1 MDNDGSHHMENGEA
15 EPIVQSGSPLGKST
29 FRPIVEKKG
38 PKQAV
43 PPVPKPTFGLRPRK
57 RTDSQPSNSV
67 SQVTSSGN
75 NNSASSA
82 FPPIDTSSMGIQPI
96 KRTVT
101 FLEPNG
107 TIPSHFADANAPS
120 PPPGIDD
127 VPPATRGQGRLPP
140 SRRCGL
146 EALCGRMG
154 RRETCVINAAIM
166 ASSWPHKGSGGK
178 KYNKPIVVDI
188 DLPVW
193 ANSASSS
200 Y

>member
-1 MDNDGSHHMENGEA
+1 MDNDGSHHRENGEA
-15 EPIVQSGSPLGKST
+15 EPIIQSGSPLGKST
-29 FRPIVEKKG
+29 LQSIIEKKG
-38 PKQAV
+38 AKQAA
-43 PPVPKPTFGLRPRK
+43 PPVKKPTSRLRPRE

-75 NNSASSA
+75 KNSASSA
-82 FPPIDTSSMGIQPI
+82 FPPIDTPSMGIQPI

-101 FLEPNG
+101 FLEPNS
-107 TIPSHFADANAPS
+107 TIPSPFADANAPS
-120 PPPGIDD
+120 PPSGIDD
-127 VPPATRGQGRLPP
+127 VPPATRGQGGLPT
-140 SRRCGL
+140 SQRSDL

-166 ASSWPHKGSGGK
+166 ASSWAHKGSGSK

-193 ANSASSS
+193 ANNASSS